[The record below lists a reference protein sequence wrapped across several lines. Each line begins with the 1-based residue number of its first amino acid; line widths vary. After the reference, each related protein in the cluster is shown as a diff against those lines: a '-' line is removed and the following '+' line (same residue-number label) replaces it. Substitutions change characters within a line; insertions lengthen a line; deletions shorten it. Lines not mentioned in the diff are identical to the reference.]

1 MSLESSLLNT
11 VQIILRDI
19 TRINNELVSL
29 KIVQGDIPVKCKYS
43 CSVCIMFHS
52 KSYLYIFFF
61 FFFYTYKFKIEL
73 LNKFRQLKVVCIIS
87 F

>member
-11 VQIILRDI
+11 VQIILKDI

-52 KSYLYIFFF
+52 KSYLYIILFCIV
-61 FFFYTYKFKIEL
+61 YTYKEL
-73 LNKFRQLKVVCIIS
+73 
-87 F
+87 